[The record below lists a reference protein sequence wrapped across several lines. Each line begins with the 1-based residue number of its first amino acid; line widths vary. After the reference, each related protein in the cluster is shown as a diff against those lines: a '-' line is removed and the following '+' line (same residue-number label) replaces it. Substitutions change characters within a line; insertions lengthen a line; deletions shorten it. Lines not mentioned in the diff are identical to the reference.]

1 MLGNG
6 CGANW
11 EIKTNNKKILNMK
24 DIKEILDNYTETPS
38 DAVWERLNARLDAE
52 MPTNKPNSSIW
63 KWLVS
68 ALAVVA
74 VVGGVAF
81 GVWKHQLD
89 NQNLMAMS
97 TTGRTVET
105 PQQEPVAEVETQA
118 PVALQDEKEAPEV
131 ETQKVA
137 PVQTNESEV
146 PVKST
151 VAETPNPASQKT
163 ETVSPSINVRQ
174 EVLPPN
180 STLAKQLA
188 ADPVLRTLSDENVEW
203 TPPTHL
209 SIPNLFTPNGDGV
222 NDLFVI
228 EGLENYSSPRLVVRD
243 KNNRIV
249 FQSQHYQNNW
259 GGDNCPDGVYTYE
272 ITFLFNGIESQATG
286 KVRIMRA

>member
-1 MLGNG
+1 
-6 CGANW
+6 
-11 EIKTNNKKILNMK
+11 MK

-38 DAVWERLNARLDAE
+38 EAVWERLNARLDAE
-52 MPTNKPNSSIW
+52 MPVHNRKSSVW
-63 KWLVS
+63 KW
-68 ALAVVA
+68 VA
-74 VVGGVAF
+74 TSLGVMSVIGGVTF
-81 GVWKHQLD
+81 GVVRH
-89 NQNLMAMS
+89 NQNKQELTAMN
-97 TTGRTVET
+97 TTEQTVET
-105 PQQEPVAEVETQA
+105 PQQEPVAVVETQE
-118 PVALQDEKEAPEV
+118 PVSLA
-131 ETQKVA
+131 ETDVA
-137 PVQTNESEV
+137 PVVETRNTVPLQAHEANA
-146 PVKST
+146 PVKGV
-151 VAETPNPASQKT
+151 VAETPKPASPKAET
-163 ETVSPSINVRQ
+163 EIPRTNVRQ

-243 KNNRIV
+243 KNNRV
-249 FQSQHYQNNW
+249 VYQSQHYQNSW

-286 KVRIMRA
+286 KVRIMRS

>member
-1 MLGNG
+1 
-6 CGANW
+6 
-11 EIKTNNKKILNMK
+11 MK

-52 MPTNKPNSSIW
+52 MPANKPNASVW
-63 KWLVS
+63 KWMVS

-74 VVGGVAF
+74 VSGGVAF
-81 GVWKHQLD
+81 GIWKHQLN
-89 NQNLMAMS
+89 NQKLMAMS

-105 PQQEPVAEVETQA
+105 PQQEPVAVGEMGD
-118 PVALQDEKEAPEV
+118 PVALQNEEV
-131 ETQKVA
+131 ASMAETQKGTSI
-137 PVQTNESEV
+137 QTDESDA
-146 PVKST
+146 PVKSA
-151 VAETPNPASQKT
+151 VAETPNTASPKT
-163 ETVSPSINVRQ
+163 ETVPPRTNVRQ

-243 KNNRIV
+243 KNNRV
-249 FQSQHYQNNW
+249 VYQSQHYQNNW

-286 KVRIMRA
+286 KVRIMRS

>member
-1 MLGNG
+1 
-6 CGANW
+6 
-11 EIKTNNKKILNMK
+11 MK

-52 MPTNKPNSSIW
+52 MPANKPNSSVW

-74 VVGGVAF
+74 VSGGVVF
-81 GVWKHQLD
+81 GVWRHRLD
-89 NQNLMAMS
+89 NQELMAMS
-97 TTGRTVET
+97 ATGRTIET
-105 PQQEPVAEVETQA
+105 PQQEPFAVIETNDPVVQQDEEVA
-118 PVALQDEKEAPEV
+118 PVV
-131 ETQKVA
+131 ETQKEA

-146 PVKST
+146 PVKSA
-151 VAETPNPASQKT
+151 VSETPNSASPKT
-163 ETVSPSINVRQ
+163 ETVSPRTNVRQ

-228 EGLENYSSPRLVVRD
+228 EGLENYSSPKLVVRD
-243 KNNRIV
+243 KNNRV
-249 FQSQHYQNNW
+249 VYQSQHYQNNW

-272 ITFLFNGIESQATG
+272 ITFLYNGIENQATG
-286 KVRIMRA
+286 KVRIMRS